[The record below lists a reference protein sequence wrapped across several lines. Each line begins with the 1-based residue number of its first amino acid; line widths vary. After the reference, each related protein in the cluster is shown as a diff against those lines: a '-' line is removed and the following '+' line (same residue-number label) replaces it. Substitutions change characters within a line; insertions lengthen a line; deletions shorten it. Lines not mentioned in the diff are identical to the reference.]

1 MTLSCSQMYFDVH
14 FGISVIAP
22 PWYVFDLFFFL
33 FFFLRSGKS
42 KRGREFGDS
51 SLHRSERCRLQ
62 GPNRELGL
70 LTASLYTVQMYS
82 SASPSTCDHLTDRS
96 RAETPSPV
104 HATPVCL
111 CTVSLWC
118 SLYHSSTPCKN
129 TPNWVSVKV
138 PVISKRRHIYQNI
151 SESGKK
157 RKEKHYMP
165 HFLFYEAHY
174 LMVYISI
181 WCCLNVRCDV
191 LI

>member
-1 MTLSCSQMYFDVH
+1 MCTCTWFPRRWKISCHASEKKADAGGNCTCWRALQVKRYVILIWRSH
-14 FGISVIAP
+14 VPTCISMCIWAIRHCTSLVCV
-22 PWYVFDLFFFL
+22 WS

-62 GPNRELGL
+62 GPDRELGL
-70 LTASLYTVQMYS
+70 LTAPLYTVQMYS
-82 SASPSTCDHLTDRS
+82 SASPSTCDHLTNRS
-96 RAETPSPV
+96 RAETPSVV

-138 PVISKRRHIYQNI
+138 LVISKRRHIYQNI
-151 SESGKK
+151 
-157 RKEKHYMP
+157 
-165 HFLFYEAHY
+165 
-174 LMVYISI
+174 
-181 WCCLNVRCDV
+181 
-191 LI
+191 